1 MDPITMGALKVGA
14 GAVSDTLKGVSNIV
28 SSVIGGRARRQ
39 EQRTAQKEL
48 AQRKSEYESFQFTNP
63 YANMENPYEDMTVNQ
78 QQAQF
83 QAQQQQQAL
92 ASTMSG
98 MQQAAGSSGIAGLA
112 QAMAQQQAAN
122 LQASSASI
130 GEQESRIQQAKA
142 GQAATNQQLA
152 AQGAMRAQQMEFGRT
167 STMYGLSAQR
177 KAAADIA
184 RQQATQQL
192 IGGITQVATAG
203 LDALSGQEKSVLPKD
218 GLTTAGAQKLT
229 TIGPTA
235 MSGDAINAALKQR
248 LTR

>member
-1 MDPITMGALKVGA
+1 MDPLTMGALKVGA
-14 GAVSDTLKGVSNIV
+14 SAVSGTLKGVSNIV
-28 SSVIGGRARRQ
+28 SSAIGGRARRQ
-39 EQRTAQKEL
+39 EQREATREL
-48 AQRKSEYESFQFTNP
+48 GQRKQAYESFQFTNP

-122 LQASSASI
+122 LQASAASI

-142 GQAATNQQLA
+142 QQAAQNQQLA
-152 AQGAMRAQQMEFGRT
+152 AEGAAQAQQMEFGRT
-167 STMYGLSAQR
+167 STMYGLAGQR
-177 KAAADIA
+177 KAAADAA

-203 LDALSGQEKSVLPKD
+203 LDALSGSKNGNGSNSGGNAGNNFMDRTQGMMDAVMNTNIN
-218 GLTTAGAQKLT
+218 LTGR
-229 TIGPTA
+229 
-235 MSGDAINAALKQR
+235 N
-248 LTR
+248 